1 MTFLSRLLGP
11 SSVDA
16 YRVSSQLGVAVALGS
31 LEELRTRKWGENVL
45 GFPLPLTGCDF
56 LGTAK

>member
-1 MTFLSRLLGP
+1 MTFLSHLLGP

-31 LEELRTRKWGENVL
+31 LEELRTRKWGEYVL
-45 GFPLPLTGCDF
+45 GLPLPLTGCDF